1 MIQTRLTNEN
11 DDDPG
16 DPVHL
21 SLVDIFVNDDQEVTR
36 HGKSVVQDLYPR
48 SDLQVIPDG
57 FVQGQ
62 KGCF

>member
-1 MIQTRLTNEN
+1 MFRKRLTNED
-11 DDDPG
+11 DDDPR

-36 HGKSVVQDLYPR
+36 HSKSVVQDLYPGP
-48 SDLQVIPDG
+48 DLQVIPDG